1 MLNFT
6 SIVNSVKLT
15 YINIYLK
22 FIYILSKFY
31 YNLFGKNGFSAF
43 NFHRFGL
50 IFIHVFFYR
59 LVKPVSDE
67 SVDDRSV
74 FDIFG
79 DDVEEPESTEA
90 KIGTR
95 PKTTTQ
101 TTVSSTRKMS
111 TSSIQE
117 VTSEESNEST
127 NQNPASSEYDDR
139 SSCIN
144 LHPPKNGFLQYSAGL
159 SQGSIVTYSCISGF
173 DIRQRGP
180 IRKVILTISPAK

>member
-1 MLNFT
+1 MDLINRFVQSYKSEPVSDSVSESLSESVT
-6 SIVNSVKLT
+6 KIVSE
-15 YINIYLK
+15 
-22 FIYILSKFY
+22 S
-31 YNLFGKNGFSAF
+31 
-43 NFHRFGL
+43 
-50 IFIHVFFYR
+50 
-59 LVKPVSDE
+59 VSDE

-90 KIGTR
+90 KIETR